1 MTWYEPEDPT
11 PREACPCCGYVT
23 LAERGMCLIC
33 RVCFWEDDPF
43 IRGAHHV
50 YSTPNRMTLAEA
62 RKSFAMIGAAKAKW
76 LGHILPFAALAH
88 IERRPVE
95 LTDPFPPREQCPCC
109 GYVSIPALREQ
120 WGCAACR
127 WEDEGKPLHVTNPG
141 MGRTLWIARA
151 RFARSGITDDRFERR
166 PLVDSDASLPTHPCP
181 CCDHV
186 TLVERGAE
194 SLCPAVLLARRRS
207 RDGARCLLGA
217 QRLHACRRPRA
228 ICGGPK
234 GCRRGSG
241 RSGRSGGLRAVRAPS
256 NSLICWSRA
265 TRSRLRG
272 DPGAVRGRARSRAR
286 HRAARHLRAAQ
297 LAAPGR
303 RARRAG
309 RARAALAGY
318 RSGESGGMAD
328 KLVGEHGL
336 SVRRGPGASAR
347 CASTAPPRSSP
358 GTGRGAGT
366 PGRCTSR

>member
-194 SLCPAVLLARRRS
+194 SLCPLCYWLDDAAATARDVYSVPNDCTLA
-207 RDGARCLLGA
+207 DA
-217 QRLHACRRPRA
+217 
-228 ICGGPK
+228 
-234 GCRRGSG
+234 
-241 RSGRSGGLRAVRAPS
+241 
-256 NSLICWSRA
+256 
-265 TRSRLRG
+265 
-272 DPGAVRGRARSRAR
+272 RARF
-286 HRAARHLRAAQ
+286 AAGQRVVDEEAVGRVDREDCALFEHL
-297 LAAPGR
+297 PI
-303 RARRAG
+303 
-309 RARAALAGY
+309 
-318 RSGESGGMAD
+318 
-328 KLVGEHGL
+328 
-336 SVRRGPGASAR
+336 P
-347 CASTAPPRSSP
+347 
-358 GTGRGAGT
+358 
-366 PGRCTSR
+366 